1 MKKTSTIKQFFSEL
15 THSDHHRPLFY
26 KPGKDIPSGIVVFL
40 VALPLC
46 LGIALAS
53 GAPLITGLIS
63 GIIGGLVIG
72 AISGSGTSVSGPAA
86 SLSAVVLVMIQQ
98 LGSFD
103 VFLTALVIA
112 GVFQFLIGILKAGV
126 IAEYMPTSIIKGLL
140 SAIGIILII
149 SQLPYALGVE
159 MKTRL
164 SDYSQNMVDDAPE
177 RITTILESFAPGAI
191 ILSLISL
198 GFLIFWDKTFLKKFK
213 LLPPSLFVV
222 ILCVI
227 LNQLFKWIIP
237 SLYLEGQHLVHIP
250 KTEGLSSILTF
261 PDFSVISD
269 PNIWVSGFTI
279 AIIASIAT
287 LINLEATDNLDPH
300 KRRSPPN
307 RELVAQ
313 GVGNTIA
320 GLIGG
325 IPITSVIVRSS
336 VNIASGS
343 ETKLSTLVHGAL
355 LLVSVLFFSG
365 VINLIPLASLAAI
378 LLVVGYKLASI
389 ALFKQM
395 YRKGWSQFIPYIVTT
410 VAIIF
415 TDVLLG
421 VLIGSAFSI
430 FFLLR
435 SNYFNPFN
443 IKFTPSPQG
452 EIAHLELSNE
462 VSFLNKAAIKRF
474 LYKLPEK
481 SKMVIDASFSTYVE
495 PDIIEM
501 LRDFQ
506 NTYAKENNIN
516 LKIIGLKSSYEHD
529 KNLNLEKREIEADK
543 KLNTPQDILDYFKDG
558 NTRYVNGEL
567 VSKRF
572 RNKDLMDFFESPPLS
587 AVINCIDMREP
598 LNILLDTE
606 IGDLIPMRAAGN
618 LVGESIIHSAEVAC
632 RYQGCKLILI
642 MGNSNNAFIKEALEH
657 HHNGK
662 ENSYL
667 NRLIEPALSDVKI
680 KQMAQELSTKELA
693 DQIIKWNLNESCN
706 RLLNENEYIKS
717 QVLQGKI
724 GICTAFFDRDTG
736 EITFSPLMNTSKV
749 LKEQI

>member
-1 MKKTSTIKQFFSEL
+1 MQVSSIKQILSKL
-15 THSDHHRPLFY
+15 AQSDHHRPLFF
-26 KPGKDIPSGIVVFL
+26 KPEKDIPSGIVVFL

-72 AISGSGTSVSGPAA
+72 LISDSGTSVSGPAA
-86 SLSAVVLVMIQQ
+86 SLSAVVFVMIQQ

-103 VFLTALVIA
+103 VFLTALFLA
-112 GVFQFLIGILKAGV
+112 GIIQFIIGTLKAGV

-159 MKTRL
+159 MKSRL
-164 SDYSQNMVDDAPE
+164 SDYSKNMIEGAPE
-177 RITTILESFAPGAI
+177 RIATILETFAPGALV
-191 ILSLISL
+191 LSVISL

-227 LNQLFKWIIP
+227 LNQIFKFIAP
-237 SLYLEGQHLVHIP
+237 SLYLEGQHLVSIP
-250 KTEGLSSILTF
+250 KIEGLASILTF
-261 PDFSVISD
+261 PDFTVITQ
-269 PNIWVSGFTI
+269 PKIWVSGFTI

-300 KRRSPPN
+300 KRRSSPN

-355 LLVSVLFFSG
+355 LLVSVLFLSA

-389 ALFKQM
+389 ALFKKM
-395 YRKGWSQFIPYIVTT
+395 YKKGWSQFIPFIVTT
-410 VAIIF
+410 LAIIL

-435 SNYFNPFN
+435 SNYFNPFK

-452 EIAHLELSNE
+452 EITLLELSNE

-481 SKMVIDASFSTYVE
+481 SRIVIDASFSTYVE

-501 LRDFQ
+501 LQDFQ

-516 LKIIGLKSSYEHD
+516 LKINGLRSSYEHD
-529 KNLNLEKREIEADK
+529 KNLNIPKGKTVSDHPLT
-543 KLNTPQDILDYFKDG
+543 TPQDILDYFKEG
-558 NTRYVNGEL
+558 NNRYVNGEL

-572 RNKDLMDFFESPPLS
+572 RNKDLMDFFESPPLA

-598 LNILLDTE
+598 LNILLNTG

-618 LVGESIIHSAEVAC
+618 LVGDSILHSAEVAC

-657 HHNGK
+657 QNKGE

-667 NRLIEPALSDVKI
+667 SRLIEPALNDVKL
-680 KQMAQELSTKELA
+680 KQMAQELNTKDLA
-693 DQIIKWNLNESCN
+693 DEIIKWNLNESCN
-706 RLLNENEYIKS
+706 RLLNENEYIKN
-717 QVLQGKI
+717 QVLAGKI

-736 EITFSPLMNTSKV
+736 EITFSPLMNASKI